1 MFHLAVQPTI
11 VADRVWVVPQSFRA
25 GREALLAEKA
35 ADGQIFV
42 HLDLLD
48 DKELVPKPVTQDGKV
63 SQIASAEMRG
73 DGDIVFANS
82 TCFSRD
88 LMNSIAV
95 KAGKLKSGSI
105 IITLTQ
111 QLNNP
116 ELKMFKERQFAMS
129 WGPATAY
136 FHVRI

>member
-1 MFHLAVQPTI
+1 MRCSPCILPLGAQRVEASLAAQQRYKER
-11 VADRVWVVPQSFRA
+11 VASFSELYGEDGRA
-25 GREALLAEKA
+25 DVLMIHGDLLAEGGKGELS
-35 ADGQIFV
+35 DG
-42 HLDLLD
+42 DW
-48 DKELVPKPVTQDGKV
+48 T
-63 SQIASAEMRG
+63 